1 MHRSPP
7 SKFRVEAAVTVGL
20 PLLGVN
26 SLRRQGNNGWV
37 IAVVALSAVGSG
49 CDRHDELRV
58 DLRVMTGTLL
68 LVTFPPSRMD
78 ACSAGRPAG
87 GSSRAASGFATPDVL
102 IATSRYRLRYIAIFI
117 GLKW

>member
-37 IAVVALSAVGSG
+37 IAVVALSAVGSRCG
-49 CDRHDELRV
+49 REGGIPGGLGVKARQ
-58 DLRVMTGTLL
+58 LL
-68 LVTFPPSRMD
+68 LVRFPPPRLD

-87 GSSRAASGFATPDVL
+87 GLSPTTSGVSAPARV
-102 IATSRYRLRYIAIFI
+102 
-117 GLKW
+117 